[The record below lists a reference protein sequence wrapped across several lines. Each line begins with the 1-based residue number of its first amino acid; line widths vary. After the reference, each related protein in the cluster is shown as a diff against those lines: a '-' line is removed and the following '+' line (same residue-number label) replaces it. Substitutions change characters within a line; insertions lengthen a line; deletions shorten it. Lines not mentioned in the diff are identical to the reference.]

1 MTYPIE
7 YAEYPITNKG
17 EEMEYFKIK
26 RRMVELDAILKVRP
40 RDKQAR
46 QELGELKKINP
57 LAWLEVQ

>member
-1 MTYPIE
+1 
-7 YAEYPITNKG
+7 
-17 EEMEYFKIK
+17 MEYFKIK